1 MRVLVTGGRG
11 QLGRALQ
18 KSLAQHQVSLLDLPE
33 MDITKD
39 DVVQRY
45 FNELTPDLVIHAA
58 AWTDTAGCEADPEQA
73 LLVNGEG
80 SRIVAEAC
88 ARSGAAVV
96 YISSNEVFDGEKR
109 EPYGEDDPPNP
120 INAYGR
126 SKLAGERHVKSA
138 LERHY
143 IVRTAW
149 LYGAGRVSFP
159 EKVLEAATRD
169 GSLKGVTDEVASPT
183 WTADLAAGI
192 AVLAQKAAPGTYHL
206 TNSGHCS
213 RFEWVQ
219 EILRMRGLSDLPV
232 EPATLEEFG
241 APYHKPVFS
250 VLSLDKARRTGIE
263 MPSWQD
269 ALARYLRGA
278 D

>member
-88 ARSGAAVV
+88 ARSGAAMV

>member
-88 ARSGAAVV
+88 ARSGAAMV

-126 SKLAGERHVKSA
+126 SKLAGERHVESA

-159 EKVLEAATRD
+159 EKVLEAAARD

-192 AVLAQKAAPGTYHL
+192 AVLAQKAASGTYHL

>member
-18 KSLAQHQVSLLDLPE
+18 KSLAEHQVSLLDLPE
-33 MDITKD
+33 MDITD
-39 DVVQRY
+39 IEVVQRY
-45 FNELTPDLVIHAA
+45 FNELRPDLVIHAA
-58 AWTDTAGCEADPEQA
+58 AWTDTAGCETDPEQA
-73 LLVNGEG
+73 MLVNGEG
-80 SRIVAEAC
+80 SRIVAKAC
-88 ARSGAAVV
+88 HRSGAAMV

-120 INAYGR
+120 VNAYGR
-126 SKLAGERHVKSA
+126 SKLAGERHVQSL

-159 EKVLEAATRD
+159 EKVLQAAARD
-169 GSLKGVTDEVASPT
+169 GSLKGVTDETASPT

-192 AVLAQKAAPGTYHL
+192 AGLVQGAPPGTYHL

-213 RFEWVQ
+213 RFDWVQ
-219 EILRMRGLSDLPV
+219 EVLRLRGLSDLPV
-232 EPATLEEFG
+232 EPTTLAQFE
-241 APYHKPVFS
+241 APYRKPVFS
-250 VLSLDKARRTGIE
+250 ALCLDKARHAGIE
-263 MPSWQD
+263 MPPWRD
-269 ALARYLRGA
+269 ALERYLRGV

>member
-1 MRVLVTGGRG
+1 MRILITGGRG

-18 KSLAQHQVSLLDLPE
+18 EALAQHQVFALGHAE
-33 MDITKD
+33 MDITD
-39 DVVQRY
+39 ADAVRRAVDELRPELVV
-45 FNELTPDLVIHAA
+45 HAA
-58 AWTDTAGCEADPEQA
+58 AWTDTAGCESDPERA
-73 LLVNGEG
+73 MLVNGEG
-80 SRIVAEAC
+80 ARHVAEAC
-88 ARSGAAVV
+88 ARAGAAMV
-96 YISSNEVFDGEKR
+96 YISSNEVFDGTGR
-109 EPYGEDDPPNP
+109 EPYREDDAPNP

-126 SKLAGERHVKSA
+126 SKLAGERHVQSA

-159 EKVLEAATRD
+159 EKVLQMAAKTD
-169 GSLKGVTDEVASPT
+169 QLKGVADEIASPT

-192 AVLAQKAAPGTYHL
+192 AILAQKAAPGTYHL

-269 ALARYLRGA
+269 S
-278 D
+278 

>member
-88 ARSGAAVV
+88 ARSGAAMV

-126 SKLAGERHVKSA
+126 SKLAGERHVESA

>member
-18 KSLAQHQVSLLDLPE
+18 MSLAEHQVSLLDLPE
-33 MDITKD
+33 MDITD
-39 DVVQRY
+39 VEVVQRY
-45 FNELTPDLVIHAA
+45 FNELRPELVIHAA
-58 AWTDTAGCEADPEQA
+58 AWTDTAGCEADPDQA

-88 ARSGAAVV
+88 HHCHAAMV

-120 INAYGR
+120 VNAYGR
-126 SKLAGERHVKSA
+126 SKLAGERHVQSL

-159 EKVLEAATRD
+159 EKVLQAAARD
-169 GSLKGVTDEVASPT
+169 GSLKGVTDETASPT

-192 AVLAQKAAPGTYHL
+192 AALVQGAPPGTYHL
-206 TNSGHCS
+206 TNNGHCS
-213 RFEWVQ
+213 RFDWVQ
-219 EILRMRGLSDLPV
+219 EVLRLRGLSDLPV
-232 EPATLEEFG
+232 EPATLAQFK
-241 APYHKPVFS
+241 APYRKPVFS
-250 VLSLDKARRTGIE
+250 ALCLDKARRAGIE
-263 MPSWQD
+263 MPPWRD
-269 ALARYLRGA
+269 ALERYLRGV